1 MPGIAVRRLD
11 AEDPRRLGDYR
22 LLWRLASGGMGRIYL
37 ARPAAGGPLVAVKTL
52 LAEGPVE
59 RLDRERFAREVD
71 LARRVDAAY
80 TARVLDADPGAPRP
94 WMAIQYVPAPSL
106 ADLVREQG
114 PLAAWAVPSVAAG
127 VVQALMSLHGSGVV
141 HRDVKP
147 QNTLLPLSG
156 PLLIDFGISHAVDR
170 TRTSLT
176 LGTVAFTSPEQA
188 RGEASTEA
196 SDVFSLGATLFHLAV
211 GRPPYREVESSMVLL
226 AHVQGGKLDLTGLPA
241 GLAPLI
247 EPCLAFDPRRRPDL
261 ATVLAT
267 AVSAPRRGRRWLP
280 VEWTAT
286 ITAYEAHGRALDA
299 DRTATGSAPGGAV
312 AGHAPPRMPVL
323 TDPGEAAVRQE
334 RQRRAE
340 EARRRREAELRRLAR
355 NAGAGGAGGS
365 GGAGG
370 AGGAGGSS
378 GTAGWAAAAVLLAV
392 ALLVWQPWTLTQ
404 GTSAD
409 ARGTSSAAVTP
420 GSTPT
425 GPRLPSERPT
435 PTRTPTSTPSQEAKT
450 DSGTSDAVRPT
461 PTPTP
466 TPTRDRTEEAFLAVR
481 QGSCLPL
488 YATGYPDK
496 WNVDVPPGPVRC
508 DTDQAH
514 VQVTSVTN
522 GDCPGGNG
530 RTYWRYKTTNL
541 CLTRIFHVGYCVLG
555 KGPGNGVELGTF
567 TLVDCKATRIPAA
580 YDYVLHITGVYRAP
594 ANASA
599 ANCRRSQNDSTDYR
613 AWLVNDNSVLL
624 CTMFYRNA

>member
-80 TARVLDADPGAPRP
+80 TARVLDADPGAARP

-114 PLAAWAVPSVAAG
+114 PLAARAVPSVAAG

-147 QNTLLPLSG
+147 QNILLPLTG

-211 GRPPYREVESSMVLL
+211 GRPPYREAESSMVLL
-226 AHVQGGKLDLTGLPA
+226 AHVQGGRLDLTGLPTS
-241 GLAPLI
+241 LAPLI
-247 EPCLAFDPRRRPDL
+247 EPCLEFDPRRRPEL

-267 AVSAPRRGRRWLP
+267 AVSVPRRGRRRLP

-299 DRTATGSAPGGAV
+299 DRTAAGSAAGGAV
-312 AGHAPPRMPVL
+312 SGHAPPRIPVL

-340 EARRRREAELRRLAR
+340 EVRRRREAELRRLAR

-365 GGAGG
+365 
-370 AGGAGGSS
+370 S
-378 GTAGWAAAAVLLAV
+378 GTAGWAAAVLLAV

-409 ARGTSSAAVTP
+409 ARGAPSVATTP
-420 GSTPT
+420 ASTPS
-425 GPRLPSERPT
+425 GPRPPSERPT
-435 PTRTPTSTPSQEAKT
+435 PTRTPTVTPSQEAKT
-450 DSGTSDAVRPT
+450 GSGTGNAVRPT

-466 TPTRDRTEEAFLAVR
+466 TLTRDRTEEAFLAVQ

-508 DTDQAH
+508 DTEQAH
-514 VQVTSVTN
+514 VQVASVVN
-522 GDCPGGNG
+522 GDCPSGTG
-530 RTYWRYKTTNL
+530 RASWRYKSTNL
-541 CLTRIFHVGYCVLG
+541 CLTRIFHIGYCVLG
-555 KGPGNGVELGTF
+555 KGPGNSVELGTF

-599 ANCRRSQNDSTDYR
+599 TNCRRSQTDSTDYR

-624 CTMFYRNA
+624 CTMFYRNT

>member
-11 AEDPRRLGDYR
+11 AEDPRRLGGYR

-52 LAEGPVE
+52 LAEGPVG
-59 RLDRERFAREVD
+59 RLERERFAREVD

-127 VVQALMSLHGSGVV
+127 VAQALMSLHGRGVV

-147 QNTLLPLSG
+147 QNTLLPLTG

-188 RGEASTEA
+188 RGEASTAA

-226 AHVQGGKLDLTGLPA
+226 AHVQGGKLDLTGLPTS
-241 GLAPLI
+241 LAPLI

-261 ATVLAT
+261 ATFLAT

-299 DRTATGSAPGGAV
+299 GRTATGSAAGGAV
-312 AGHAPPRMPVL
+312 AGDAPPRMPVL
-323 TDPGEAAVRQE
+323 TDPGEAAVRRQ

-355 NAGAGGAGGS
+355 NAGAGGAGG
-365 GGAGG
+365 
-370 AGGAGGSS
+370 AGGSS
-378 GTAGWAAAAVLLAV
+378 GAAGWGVAAVFLAI
-392 ALLVWQPWTLTQ
+392 ALLVWQPWTVLQ

-409 ARGTSSAAVTP
+409 ARSTPTAAVTH
-420 GSTPT
+420 GSAPT
-425 GPRLPSERPT
+425 EPRLPSERPA
-435 PTRTPTSTPSQEAKT
+435 PARTPTPTPSQEAKT
-450 DSGTSDAVRPT
+450 DSSATDPVRPT
-461 PTPTP
+461 PTASPTP
-466 TPTRDRTEEAFLAVR
+466 TPTRDRTEEAFLSVR

-514 VQVTSVTN
+514 VQVSSVTN

-555 KGPGNGVELGTF
+555 KGRSNGVELGTF
-567 TLVDCKATRIPAA
+567 TLVDCKATRIPAE

-594 ANASA
+594 ANASS

-613 AWLVNDNSVLL
+613 AWLVVDDSVLL

>member
-11 AEDPRRLGDYR
+11 AGDPRRLGDYR
-22 LLWRLASGGMGRIYL
+22 LLWRLASGGMGRVYL

-71 LARRVDAAY
+71 LARRVDAVY

-147 QNTLLPLSG
+147 QNILLPLTG

-226 AHVQGGKLDLTGLPA
+226 AHVQGGRLDLTGLPTS
-241 GLAPLI
+241 LAPLI
-247 EPCLAFDPRRRPDL
+247 EPCLAFEPRRRPEL

-267 AVSAPRRGRRWLP
+267 AVSVPRRGRRWLP

-299 DRTATGSAPGGAV
+299 DRTATGSAAGGAV
-312 AGHAPPRMPVL
+312 AGHAPPRIPVL

-334 RQRRAE
+334 RQRLAE
-340 EARRRREAELRRLAR
+340 AVRRRREAELRRLAG
-355 NAGAGGAGGS
+355 NADAGGT
-365 GGAGG
+365 
-370 AGGAGGSS
+370 GGSS
-378 GTAGWAAAAVLLAV
+378 GTAGWAAAVLLAI
-392 ALLVWQPWTLTQ
+392 ALLVWQPWTLMQ

-409 ARGTSSAAVTP
+409 ARSTPSAATTP
-420 GSTPT
+420 ASTPK
-425 GPRLPSERPT
+425 GPGLPSWRPT
-435 PTRTPTSTPSQEAKT
+435 PTPTPMPTPSQGATT
-450 DSGTSDAVRPT
+450 DSGTSDTVRPT
-461 PTPTP
+461 PTPTPTPIPTP

-496 WNVDVPPGPVRC
+496 WNVDVPPGAVRC
-508 DTDQAH
+508 DTEQAH
-514 VQVTSVTN
+514 VQVTSVIN
-522 GDCPGGNG
+522 GDCPSGSG

-541 CLTRIFHVGYCVLG
+541 CLTRIFHIGYCVLG
-555 KGPGNGVELGTF
+555 KGPGNSIELGAF

-594 ANASA
+594 ANATA
-599 ANCRRSQNDSTDYR
+599 AHCRRSQSDSTDYR
-613 AWLVNDNSVLL
+613 AWLVTDNSVLL
-624 CTMFYRNA
+624 CTTFYRNT